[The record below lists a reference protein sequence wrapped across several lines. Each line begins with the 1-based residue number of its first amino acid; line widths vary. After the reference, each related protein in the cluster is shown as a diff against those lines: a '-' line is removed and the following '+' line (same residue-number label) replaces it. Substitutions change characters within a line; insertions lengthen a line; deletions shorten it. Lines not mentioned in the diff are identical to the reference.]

1 MDTRSETI
9 ESLELEGKRLKEE
22 VELLGPRSPSRR
34 YSEELRQRIVRW
46 AQAQRSGGE
55 RVTQIAVQVGI
66 PWESLSRWMKTSQA
80 RRSAVKTAGFRPVTV
95 IKTSP
100 SKSALVLR
108 SNGFCVEGLDLAGL
122 ADLLR
127 QLR

>member
-46 AQAQRSGGE
+46 AQAQRTGGE
-55 RVTQIAVQVGI
+55 RVTQIAIQVGI
-66 PWESLSRWMKTSQA
+66 PWESLSRWMKTSV

-108 SNGFCVEGLDLAGL
+108 SNGFWVEGFDLAGL